1 MTFFFQDNVKC
12 SCAEHIGK
20 EMLNKVFNLNVNYIW
35 ECLFGHTEFCSKYWA
50 SRKFSNMKISEW
62 KKLNPTDPFP
72 SRQLEYAVDLGII
85 GRPNNTESQVK
96 QKIINFFPNFYLKT
110 N

>member
-1 MTFFFQDNVKC
+1 MDNVKC
-12 SCAEHIGK
+12 NCSEHTGK
-20 EMLNKVFNLNVNYIW
+20 EMLNKVFNLSVNYIW
-35 ECLFGHTEFCSKYWA
+35 ECLFGHTEFCSKYWS

-62 KKLNPTDPFP
+62 KKLNEKDPFP

-96 QKIINFFPNFYLKT
+96 LSF
-110 N
+110 